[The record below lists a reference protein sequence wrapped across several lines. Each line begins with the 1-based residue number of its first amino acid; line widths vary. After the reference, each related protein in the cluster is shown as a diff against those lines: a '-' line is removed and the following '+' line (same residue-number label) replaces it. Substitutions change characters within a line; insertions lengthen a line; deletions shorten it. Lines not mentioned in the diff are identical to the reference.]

1 MPYKAIIIDDEKAAR
16 TLLQAML
23 EKYCKDIEIVAAC
36 EDLPN
41 GVKSIRKLKPDLV
54 LLDIEMPGHSGLELL
69 EFFNEDEVNFSI
81 IFTTAYNNYAI
92 QAFKLSAIDY
102 LLKPIEREELIKSIE
117 RFKKHNSKH
126 DFSVLKE
133 NIQEAQPQKLALPTG
148 SSLKFVNLNEV
159 LFFKADG
166 SYTHITLT
174 NGDKVMVSKPL
185 KTYEELLENNK
196 NFIRSHKSYIVNIT
210 HVTDLVKSE
219 GGYLKVQNKYEV
231 GLSPEKYDE
240 VIELLNILR
249 K

>member
-1 MPYKAIIIDDEKAAR
+1 MSFKAIIIDDEKAAR
-16 TLLQAML
+16 TLLQAMI
-23 EKYCKDIEIVAAC
+23 EKYCKDIEIVATC

-117 RFKKHNSKH
+117 RFKKHNNKN
-126 DFSVLKE
+126 DFSILKE

-148 SSLKFVNLNEV
+148 SSVKFVNLSEV

-166 SYTHITLT
+166 SYTHITLA

-196 NFIRSHKSYIVNIT
+196 SFIRSHKSYIVNIN

-219 GGYLKVQNKYEV
+219 GGYLKVQNNYEV
-231 GLSPEKYDE
+231 GLSPEKSEE

>member
-1 MPYKAIIIDDEKAAR
+1 MSFKAIIIDDEKAAR
-16 TLLQAML
+16 TLLQAMI
-23 EKYCKDIEIVAAC
+23 EKYCKDIEIVATC

-69 EFFNEDEVNFSI
+69 EFFNEDEVTFSI

-117 RFKKHNSKH
+117 RFKKHNHKNDLSI
-126 DFSVLKE
+126 LKE

-148 SSLKFVNLNEV
+148 SSVKFVNLNEV

-166 SYTHITLT
+166 SYTHITLA

-196 NFIRSHKSYIVNIT
+196 NFIRSHKSFIVNIH

-219 GGYLKVQNKYEV
+219 GGYLKVQNNYEV
-231 GLSPEKYDE
+231 GLSPEKSDE
-240 VIELLNILR
+240 VMEQLNILR